1 MSVNNYDLLNVDES
15 ATAEEIRAAWKA
27 AIADL
32 DPSDRRFRAYND
44 AAGVLLDQEKRASYD
59 AGLAQARIDAEADV
73 TTEADV
79 ESEAEVEAEVEAG
92 AAAGAEAG
100 VEAGVAAEAEQVAAP
115 VVESRAPSAG
125 PSRAT
130 LIGVAVAAVLAV
142 VLAVC
147 TFALPGV
154 RADESP
160 GDIAERSAAQDKATL
175 AAESAAEQMV
185 APVLS
190 YNHKTMDEDLA
201 RLKGFLT
208 TKMADKQSAAWPEL
222 TKEAQAQQIA
232 VEATATGTA
241 LTRVDPDG
249 RRATVV
255 VFIDQYV
262 EKKATEPFVLHM
274 WATMSLVREG
284 GTEGR
289 WLLDDLCT
297 DDSCG

>member
-92 AAAGAEAG
+92 AAA
-100 VEAGVAAEAEQVAAP
+100 EAEQMAAP

>member
-15 ATAEEIRAAWKA
+15 ATADEIRAAWKT

-44 AAGVLLDQEKRASYD
+44 AAGVLLDEDKRASYD
-59 AGLAQARIDAEADV
+59 AGLAEAR
-73 TTEADV
+73 
-79 ESEAEVEAEVEAG
+79 VEAEPEADP
-92 AAAGAEAG
+92 AAESAAESAAEPEAEAEPAP
-100 VEAGVAAEAEQVAAP
+100 EASTPSTPSGPSEGPRKSTLIGLGVAAA
-115 VVESRAPSAG
+115 
-125 PSRAT
+125 
-130 LIGVAVAAVLAV
+130 LAV
-142 VLAVC
+142 VLAIA
-147 TFALPGV
+147 TFTLPGV

-160 GDIAERSAAQDKATL
+160 KDVAERSEAQARATL
-175 AAESAAEQMV
+175 AVESAAEQMV
-185 APVLS
+185 TPVLS
-190 YNHKTMDEDLA
+190 YNHKTMDEDLE

-208 TKMADKQSAAWPEL
+208 SKMAGKQSAAWPEL
-222 TKEAQAQQIA
+222 TKEAQTQQIV
-232 VEATATGTA
+232 VEATPTGTA

-249 RRATVV
+249 KRATVV

-284 GTEGR
+284 GTDGR

>member
-15 ATAEEIRAAWKA
+15 ATADEIRAAWKV

-44 AAGVLLDQEKRASYD
+44 AAGVLLDEDKRASYD
-59 AGLAQARIDAEADV
+59 AGLAEARLEAEADAEA
-73 TTEADV
+73 V
-79 ESEAEVEAEVEAG
+79 ESIDEPAEPVPAARG
-92 AAAGAEAG
+92 AKADESDRPDEPATTAA
-100 VEAGVAAEAEQVAAP
+100 VP
-115 VVESRAPSAG
+115 RASSDG
-125 PSRAT
+125 PGRST
-130 LIGVAVAAVLAV
+130 LIGVGVAAALAV
-142 VLAVC
+142 LLAIW
-147 TFALPGV
+147 TFTLPGV

-160 GDIAERSAAQDKATL
+160 KDVAERSQAQDKATL
-175 AAESAAEQMV
+175 AVESAAEQMV

-208 TKMADKQSAAWPEL
+208 ARMAEKQSAAWPEL
-222 TKEAQAQQIA
+222 TKEAQAQEIV
-232 VEATATGTA
+232 VEATPTGTA
-241 LTRVDPDG
+241 LTRVDPAG
-249 RRATVV
+249 ERATVV

-262 EKKATEPFVLHM
+262 EKKANEPFVLHM

-284 GTEGR
+284 GEGGR

>member
-15 ATAEEIRAAWKA
+15 ATADEIRAAWKV

-44 AAGVLLDQEKRASYD
+44 AAGVLLDEEKRASYD
-59 AGLAQARIDAEADV
+59 AGLAEARAEA
-73 TTEADV
+73 
-79 ESEAEVEAEVEAG
+79 EAEVEAEVEPDAVVEEPAAP
-92 AAAGAEAG
+92 AAATNEKAEPADTSEKADKPDEPA
-100 VEAGVAAEAEQVAAP
+100 VEP
-115 VVESRAPSAG
+115 RTPSDG
-125 PSRAT
+125 PRKAT
-130 LIGVAVAAVLAV
+130 LIGVGVAAALAV
-142 VLAVC
+142 VLAIW
-147 TFALPGV
+147 TFTLAGV

-160 GDIAERSAAQDKATL
+160 QDIAERSQAQDKATL
-175 AAESAAEQMV
+175 AVESAAEQMV
-185 APVLS
+185 TPVLS
-190 YNHKTMDEDLA
+190 YNHKTMAEDLE

-222 TKEAQAQQIA
+222 TKEAQAQEIV
-232 VEATATGTA
+232 VEATPTGTA

-249 RRATVV
+249 KRATVV

-262 EKKATEPFVLHM
+262 EKKANEPFVLHM

-284 GTEGR
+284 GDGGR